1 MAYWIIQSQDH
12 ATNKQLHEIIKK
24 KNKQLIKSE
33 NVIRS
38 LLWEI
43 KKIRS
48 DYNMLESQLQEI
60 RLQFMRYEKEKCN
73 SNIEYRVLW
82 ELIKN

>member
-1 MAYWIIQSQDH
+1 MIQSQDH

-24 KNKQLIKSE
+24 QNKQLIKSE

-60 RLQFMRYEKEKCN
+60 RIQFMRYEKEKCN